1 MDMTKA
7 APLILSS
14 ERRKHPRVHF
24 NRKVRLCAGEGSHGR
39 FPTRDLSLGGMFIE
53 GTFKLAVGDS
63 CQFVFHET
71 GQRATSLFPFS
82 GKVLRRDANGIGVE
96 FTSMKEESFMFLQ
109 TMVLY
114 SSDDPVDVALD
125 FMEDFIPVS
134 KSLC

>member
-1 MDMTKA
+1 MDMTKL
-7 APLILSS
+7 APLILSP
-14 ERRKHPRVHF
+14 ERRKHPRVYF
-24 NRKVRLCAGEGSHGR
+24 NRSVRLSAGEHTHGR
-39 FPTRDLSLGGMFIE
+39 FPTRDLSQGGMFIE
-53 GTFKLAVGDS
+53 GAFELSVGDS

-71 GQRATSLFPFS
+71 GQRATLLFPFS
-82 GKVLRRDANGIGVE
+82 GRILRRDTDGIGIE